1 MSEGR
6 VLGVDL
12 GTKRVGVA
20 VSDPTRTLATP
31 LPTLRRRAGQRP
43 PLKALE
49 ELGRDWGVTDV
60 VVGLPLEL
68 SGEESDWTH
77 EVRRVG
83 EALGVRLAV
92 PIHFE
97 DERLT
102 SVQAER
108 AVRSLGLP
116 KGQREQ
122 RDRVDAGAAVLI
134 LQRWL
139 NGAKR

>member
-1 MSEGR
+1 M
-6 VLGVDL
+6 
-12 GTKRVGVA
+12 GVA

-31 LPTLRRRAGQRP
+31 LPTLRRREGQRP

-49 ELGRDWGVTDV
+49 ALGRDWNVVDI

-68 SGEESDWTH
+68 SGEESDWTR

-83 EALGVRLAV
+83 EALGARLGV
-92 PIHFE
+92 PVHFE

-116 KGQREQ
+116 KRQREQ
-122 RDRVDAGAAVLI
+122 RERVDAGAAVLI

-139 NGAKR
+139 DGAER